1 MPHTPE
7 YKKLLMELNAGELPI
22 IVRKIMDALLQ
33 APKGLTRK
41 GLIRIVFDEEP
52 ENNLSNDTRDRK
64 IRKGIEYLRNLGIPI
79 VSTSG
84 KAGYKLDTDPKNIEE
99 MIQEWESRIV
109 QLRQRVDA
117 ARHCHDLFVRL
128 FHTKRDEG

>member
-1 MPHTPE
+1 MPNTPE

-41 GLIRIVFDEEP
+41 GLIRILFDEEP

-84 KAGYKLDTDPKNIEE
+84 KAGYKLDTDPENIECMVRE
-99 MIQEWESRIV
+99 LKSRIMHL
-109 QLRQRVDA
+109 QQRLEAISSYYELFIQVPDA
-117 ARHCHDLFVRL
+117 NRM
-128 FHTKRDEG
+128 DE

>member
-128 FHTKRDEG
+128 FHTKRNEG